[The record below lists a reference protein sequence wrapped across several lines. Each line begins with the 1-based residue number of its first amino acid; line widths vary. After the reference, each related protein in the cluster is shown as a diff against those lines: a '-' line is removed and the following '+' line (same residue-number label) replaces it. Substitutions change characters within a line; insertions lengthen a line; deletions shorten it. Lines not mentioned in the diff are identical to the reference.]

1 MARPVRH
8 GRDEKEG
15 GRAFGVT
22 FVALAPDPL
31 PAVPHPRMA
40 LPVVGADITAHGG
53 WRAYLAAT
61 AAA

>member
-8 GRDEKEG
+8 GRDEKAG

>member
-22 FVALAPDPL
+22 FVALPL
-31 PAVPHPRMA
+31 PAVPHPRIA